1 MLYLNNI
8 PFLLQIIIA
17 LLFIVSPE
25 KIEVFSVTMLGK
37 LLAVLLVIYYTTK
50 NMMLGFVLL
59 IAIIYYYSHYEYD
72 FLLNIDEKEL
82 WEIILN

>member
-1 MLYLNNI
+1 
-8 PFLLQIIIA
+8 
-17 LLFIVSPE
+17 
-25 KIEVFSVTMLGK
+25 
-37 LLAVLLVIYYTTK
+37 
-50 NMMLGFVLL
+50 MMLGFVLL